1 MSYKLFLDDIR
12 DPFWIYDDYSDWT
25 IVRNYDD
32 FIKFISENFG
42 DIECISFDNDLGNV
56 DGVVLPDGYE
66 CLNHLIDNDIYV
78 KGIVVH
84 SDNNVANEQI
94 FGKANNWHKFLIAD
108 GIFTKDDVYVI
119 KRPSMFNLRKEYKNK
134 SSE

>member
-12 DPFWIYDDYSDWT
+12 EPFWIYDDYSDWV
-25 IVRNYDD
+25 IVRNMKEM
-32 FIKFISENFG
+32 FSLIKEKGVPSL
-42 DIECISFDNDLGNV
+42 ISFDNDLGNV

-66 CLNHLIDNDIYV
+66 CLNRLIDNDIYI

-94 FGKANNWHKFLIAD
+94 FGKANNWHKFLI
-108 GIFTKDDVYVI
+108 GEGVFSKDDVYVI
-119 KRPSMFNLRKEYKNK
+119 KRPAMFNLRKEYKNK
-134 SSE
+134 SSD